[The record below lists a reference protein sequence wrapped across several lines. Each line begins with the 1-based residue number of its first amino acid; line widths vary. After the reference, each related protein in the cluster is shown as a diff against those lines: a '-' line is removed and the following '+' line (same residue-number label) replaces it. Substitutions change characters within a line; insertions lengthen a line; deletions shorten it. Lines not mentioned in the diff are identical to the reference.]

1 MLWSSSLASTSII
14 RKSFWQGGNKY
25 KWNATFLTQQ
35 TARGMIG
42 ISKFQGGNFKTLLV
56 WAQKT
61 LKTDLFKVVT
71 IAIYPGIQVQGKYNN
86 GHFFPPRRISLKPK
100 HIAKQQHCSW

>member
-1 MLWSSSLASTSII
+1 
-14 RKSFWQGGNKY
+14 
-25 KWNATFLTQQ
+25 
-35 TARGMIG
+35 MIG

-61 LKTDLFKVVT
+61 LKTDLFKGVT

-86 GHFFPPRRISLKPK
+86 GHFSPQGEFLLNPSTLLNSNIVLG
-100 HIAKQQHCSW
+100 KQ

>member
-1 MLWSSSLASTSII
+1 
-14 RKSFWQGGNKY
+14 
-25 KWNATFLTQQ
+25 
-35 TARGMIG
+35 MIG

-61 LKTDLFKVVT
+61 LKTDLFKGVI

-86 GHFFPPRRISLKPK
+86 GHFFPQGEFLLNPSILLNSNIVLG
-100 HIAKQQHCSW
+100 KQ